1 MEDSSLSSKINGLT
15 TQTSSTVQEPE
26 ELAPPA
32 WRDEEVDK
40 IINKFTP
47 AEDKPK
53 ITGAL
58 LGMLGSVRT
67 KTQRQNPHQ
76 PPIRDDIRDGDIIPK
91 SDLLQHSDDGFHLD
105 DLINHPDADPQYR
118 DKSTVGSNEHLLVD
132 VHGSDTLQKE
142 IRRVLD
148 KYKKKYS
155 LQHSLLNQQE

>member
-91 SDLLQHSDDGFHLD
+91 SDVLQHSDDGFHLD

-118 DKSTVGSNEHLLVD
+118 DKSTVGSNEHLWWTCTAAT
-132 VHGSDTLQKE
+132 HS
-142 IRRVLD
+142 RR
-148 KYKKKYS
+148 KFEECSINTKKYS